1 MKNKDNYYVTNVS
14 MGIEIDKFRETGKMS
29 EELGKMFIT
38 IATNYANKGN
48 FAGYTWK
55 RDMINDAVYTCVRY
69 AHNFDPD
76 RQKVPNPFAY
86 FTQICYHSFLNYIK
100 KQNKHSKIKDVC
112 YNNSYILE
120 GEDQYT
126 RKAIDYTLIK

>member
-1 MKNKDNYYVTNVS
+1 
-14 MGIEIDKFRETGKMS
+14 
-29 EELGKMFIT
+29 T

-69 AHNFDPD
+69 AHNFDPNK
-76 RQKVPNPFAY
+76 QKVPNPFAY

-100 KQNKHSKIKDVC
+100 KQNKFSKIKDTL
-112 YNNSYILE
+112 YNNVYMLDE
-120 GEDQYT
+120 NDQYME
-126 RKAIDYTLIK
+126 KSIDYESLK